1 MNAEIPRIGLSN
13 MNNKMPIFMLIKK
26 TYYTTFFNTQILVSD

>member
-1 MNAEIPRIGLSN
+1 MNAEIPGIGLSN

-26 TYYTTFFNTQILVSD
+26 HIILHSLILKF